1 MTIIDIRHIRDQFA
15 PNVPEG
21 AMVARRFALL
31 LLPLALGGCFERAE
45 ASLDQSVR
53 PVLATKVQPAQE
65 AMARHYPGLVRPRRE
80 ADIGFRAGG
89 RIATREVDV
98 GARVVAGQVLA
109 RLDDTDIAL
118 GVRAAAA
125 DLASAEANAA
135 LTVAEAG
142 RSRALAAGGWASAS
156 LDDQR
161 QAAARAAAQRVESAR
176 ANLTLAQNRQ
186 DHAVLRA
193 PSDGVVTAVLADRGT
208 VVGEGAPVLR
218 LADASGLEVEVQLP
232 ETALADVARTDASV
246 ALWARPETKMPARLR
261 ELAAAAS
268 PGLRTYTARF
278 TLEAAP
284 QWLAIGMSA
293 TLVLRAPVPAGLATV
308 PAAALADRGQG
319 PIVWAIEG
327 DRVVA
332 RPVVIVAL
340 RQDRALVTGV
350 AAGETIVA
358 LGGHRLD
365 PAARVRVSALGE

>member
-1 MTIIDIRHIRDQFA
+1 
-15 PNVPEG
+15 
-21 AMVARRFALL
+21 MVARRFALL

-53 PVLATKVQPAQE
+53 PVLTTRVQPAQE
-65 AMARHYPGLVRPRRE
+65 AMARQYPGLVRPRRE

-89 RIATREVDV
+89 RIVAREVDV
-98 GARVVAGQVLA
+98 GARVAAGQVLA
-109 RLDDTDIAL
+109 RLDDADIAL

-135 LTVAEAG
+135 LTAAEAG

-156 LDDQR
+156 VDDQR

-176 ANLTLAQNRQ
+176 ANLTLARNRQ
-186 DHAVLRA
+186 DHATLRA

-218 LADASGLEVEVQLP
+218 LAEMGSAGAGGLEVEVQLP
-232 ETALADVARTDASV
+232 ETVLADVARSGASV
-246 ALWARPETKMPARLR
+246 ALWARPEAVMPARLR

-268 PGLRTYTARF
+268 PGLRTYAARF
-278 TLEAAP
+278 TLEAP
-284 QWLAIGMSA
+284 PEWLAIGMSA

-319 PIVWAIEG
+319 PIVWAVDG

-340 RQDRALVTGV
+340 RQDRAVVTGV
-350 AAGETIVA
+350 APGETIVA

-365 PAARVRVSALGE
+365 PASRVRVSGLGE